1 MRRLLDM
8 LYAAGAVLAAFC
20 LCAMLVVTSLQ
31 MLARWTGHPFPGSSE
46 YAGYL
51 MAAASFLAFAQALN
65 RGAHIRVTLAFNVL
79 GSRKYWAELWALL
92 VATAASCYLAYF
104 SVRLVYWSYKLH
116 DVSQGQD
123 VTPMWIAQAPLAAGA
138 VLFAICIV
146 DNLVTLLLR
155 GRDNIRS
162 ENLEQSHAE

>member
-1 MRRLLDM
+1 MPACRAPRS
-8 LYAAGAVLAAFC
+8 APSTRIRTRVSPTR
-20 LCAMLVVTSLQ
+20 TSFGPSLS
-31 MLARWTGHPFPGSSE
+31 R
-46 YAGYL
+46 
-51 MAAASFLAFAQALN
+51 AAALLS
-65 RGAHIRVTLAFNVL
+65 
-79 GSRKYWAELWALL
+79 LL